1 VTPDPR
7 LAGDACFVGRWFAG
21 PEGCEHFPRAIGK
34 PPRFPTP
41 ARPHRRRRAL
51 AERPDDR
58 RPGL

>member
-1 VTPDPR
+1 
-7 LAGDACFVGRWFAG
+7 VGRWFAG